1 MLEQKLNDIILSV
14 EQQINL
20 VKIKIKHNK
29 KDLKK
34 LKNMNKDSVYLDI
47 NRIQEDELKLTTEIN
62 ETKDRLN
69 KLKKVLYRLKVCER
83 ILNNEE
89 ELFECQSIHNPR
101 RSILDK
107 IDITYFHDISP
118 PFLEKEKR

>member
-1 MLEQKLNDIILSV
+1 MLEEKLNDIILSV

-20 VKIKIKHNK
+20 VKIKIKHDK

-34 LKNMNKDSVYLDI
+34 LNNMYKDTVYLDI
-47 NRIQEDELKLTTEIN
+47 NRIQEDEQKLAQEIS
-62 ETKDRLN
+62 EAKDRLN

-89 ELFECQSIHNPR
+89 E
-101 RSILDK
+101 
-107 IDITYFHDISP
+107 
-118 PFLEKEKR
+118 

>member
-20 VKIKIKHNK
+20 IKIKIKHDK

-34 LKNMNKDSVYLDI
+34 LNNMCKDSEYINI
-47 NRIQEDELKLTTEIN
+47 NRIQEDEQKLTQEIS
-62 ETKDRLN
+62 EAKDRLN
-69 KLKKVLYRLKVCER
+69 KLKKILYRFKVCER

-89 ELFECQSIHNPR
+89 E
-101 RSILDK
+101 
-107 IDITYFHDISP
+107 
-118 PFLEKEKR
+118 

>member
-1 MLEQKLNDIILSV
+1 MLENDLNEIILSV

-20 VKIKIKHNK
+20 IKIKMKHDK

-34 LKNMNKDSVYLDI
+34 LNNMCKDTKYIDM
-47 NRIQEDELKLTTEIN
+47 NRIQEDELKITKEIS

-69 KLKKVLYRLKVCER
+69 KLKKILYRLKVCER

-89 ELFECQSIHNPR
+89 V
-101 RSILDK
+101 
-107 IDITYFHDISP
+107 
-118 PFLEKEKR
+118 

>member
-1 MLEQKLNDIILSV
+1 MLENDLNEIILSV

-20 VKIKIKHNK
+20 IKIKMKLNK

-34 LKNMNKDSVYLDI
+34 LNNMCKDTKYIDM
-47 NRIQEDELKLTTEIN
+47 NRIQEDELKITKEIS

-69 KLKKVLYRLKVCER
+69 KLKKILYRLKVCER

-89 ELFECQSIHNPR
+89 E
-101 RSILDK
+101 
-107 IDITYFHDISP
+107 
-118 PFLEKEKR
+118 